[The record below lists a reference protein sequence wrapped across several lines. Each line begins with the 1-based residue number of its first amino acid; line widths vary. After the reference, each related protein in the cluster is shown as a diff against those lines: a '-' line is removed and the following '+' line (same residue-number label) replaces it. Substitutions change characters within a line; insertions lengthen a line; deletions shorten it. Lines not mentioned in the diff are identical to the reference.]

1 MDLALGL
8 LDLHDLAELGRLRG
22 LALADC
28 FGVGSKMR
36 STLSGKC
43 VSPWRMQL
51 RDVAERHGRNVVDV
65 VQGSCAGEAARPDR
79 LLRAV
84 AKKEVDLAWSVDRLG
99 RSPVHLLARR
109 QARAF
114 VSWILLVETS
124 NLDDRH
130 AA

>member
-43 VSPWRMQL
+43 VSPWRMRARACAPTRRTHLGALKGVTFSVGDRQGGRAVRVDDPAAGGIGAGTGRPPLPRRSGGRWVVHHQTLRGAWL
-51 RDVAERHGRNVVDV
+51 RD
-65 VQGSCAGEAARPDR
+65 
-79 LLRAV
+79 
-84 AKKEVDLAWSVDRLG
+84 
-99 RSPVHLLARR
+99 
-109 QARAF
+109 
-114 VSWILLVETS
+114 
-124 NLDDRH
+124 
-130 AA
+130 